1 MTAPAAPA
9 RPPGTSPPASTS
21 LATAGEGWH
30 LLRAELWRR
39 RTGLAL
45 GVLVGLIWTA
55 GRVTIPTLVQRAI
68 DRGIDPGDEAEVVH
82 WATLIGAVA
91 VVTALCTGLRRYMAF
106 REARFAE
113 AALRDRLFA
122 HLVRLSFPFHDRSP
136 TGQLLSRANLDLQQ
150 VQNFVVLVPLTMA
163 NVLTVTATAVI
174 LARIDLGLTVV
185 ALGVLPLVLVVTR
198 RFSSRLFP
206 TMMQVQQE
214 SAELAGVVEESVAG
228 VRVVKG
234 FGAERVQAA
243 RLAIEADDLYGAS
256 MEAASVRSRHVPWL
270 ELLPNVGLIVV
281 LGYGGHLVI
290 DGGLTIG
297 QLVAFSAYVAL
308 LVTPLRM
315 LGFIVAVAQ
324 RAFAAAQRVDALMAT
339 EVEVA
344 ESDHP
349 TALPTGP
356 DAGRVRFTGVGFGYV
371 DGAPVLDGFDLEIP
385 PGQSVAVVGATG
397 SGKSTIARLLCRFYD
412 VEEGTVSLDGVD
424 VRAVTL
430 GELRQAVGLV
440 FEDTFLF
447 SDTLAG
453 NIAFSHPDAEL
464 EAIERAARLAGA
476 HEFISALPE
485 GYATLVGERGYSLSG
500 GQRQR
505 VAIARAI
512 LADPRVLVLDDA
524 TSAVDPTKEH
534 EIRDAL
540 GEVMR
545 GRTTIV
551 IAHRPATIALAQRVV
566 LVDGGRVVADG
577 THDELLR
584 TSARYRQV
592 LASAAAEDASPDGAE
607 AVDAADAVDGGEGAG
622 VAEPGSV
629 PIGGGGS

>member
-1 MTAPAAPA
+1 MTAPATAA
-9 RPPGTSPPASTS
+9 RPSGSPAAAPS
-21 LATAGEGWH
+21 LTTVGNGWH

-39 RTGLAL
+39 RWGLTA
-45 GVLVGLIWTA
+45 GVLAGLLWTV
-55 GRVTIPTLVQRAI
+55 GRVSIPTLVQRAI
-68 DRGIDPGDEAEVVH
+68 DQGIDPGDEAAVVRYSV
-82 WATLIGAVA
+82 LIGVVA
-91 VVTALCTGLRRYMAF
+91 TVTALTTGLRRYLAF
-106 REARFAE
+106 REARYAE
-113 AALRDRLFA
+113 ASLRDRLFA

-150 VQNFVVLVPLTMA
+150 VQNLVVLVPLTMA
-163 NVLTVTATAVI
+163 NLLTVVATAVI
-174 LARIDLGLTVV
+174 LGRIDLGLTVL
-185 ALGVLPLVLVVTR
+185 ALGVLPFVVVVTR
-198 RFSSRLFP
+198 RFSTRLFP

-214 SAELAGVVEESVAG
+214 SAELAGVVEETVAG

-234 FGAERVQAA
+234 FGAERVQEA
-243 RLAIEADDLYGAS
+243 RLALEADDLYGAS
-256 MEAASVRSRHVPWL
+256 MDAAHVRSHHVPWL

-297 QLVAFSAYVAL
+297 ELVAFNAYVAL

-324 RAFAAAQRVDALMAT
+324 RAMAAAQRVDALMAT

-344 ESDHP
+344 DPPEP
-349 TALPTGP
+349 TALPAGA
-356 DAGRVRFTGVGFGYV
+356 DVGRVRFDGVRFGYV
-371 DGAPVLDGFDLEIP
+371 DGAPVLDGFALDIP

-397 SGKSTIARLLCRFYD
+397 SGKSTVARLLCRFYD
-412 VEEGTVSLDGVD
+412 VEEGSVTLDGVD
-424 VRAVTL
+424 VRQLTL
-430 GELRQAVGLV
+430 ADLRQAVGLV

-453 NIAFSHPDAEL
+453 NIAFSHPDAPP

-476 HEFISALPE
+476 HEFISNLPE
-485 GYATLVGERGYSLSG
+485 GYATVVGERGYSLSG

-534 EIRDAL
+534 EIRGAL

-551 IAHRPATIALAQRVV
+551 IAHRPATIALAERVV
-566 LVDGGRVVADG
+566 LVDEGQVVADG
-577 THDELLR
+577 THESLLR
-584 TSARYRQV
+584 TDARYREV
-592 LASAAAEDASPDGAE
+592 LASVAAEAA
-607 AVDAADAVDGGEGAG
+607 AADAARDDE
-622 VAEPGSV
+622 AEAEDSL

>member
-1 MTAPAAPA
+1 MTAPVAAA
-9 RPPGTSPPASTS
+9 RPQDASSAATS
-21 LATAGEGWH
+21 LTTVGDGWH

-39 RTGLAL
+39 KVGLGA
-45 GVLVGLIWTA
+45 GVLAGLVWTA
-55 GRVTIPTLVQRAI
+55 GRVSIPTLVQRAI
-68 DRGIDPGDEAEVVH
+68 DWGIDVGDEAAVVRYSILIGLV
-82 WATLIGAVA
+82 ATL
-91 VVTALCTGLRRYMAF
+91 TALTTGLRRYLAF
-106 REARFAE
+106 REARHAE
-113 AALRDRLFA
+113 ASLRDRLFA

-150 VQNFVVLVPLTMA
+150 VQNLVVLVPLTLA
-163 NVLTVTATAVI
+163 NVLTVAATAVI
-174 LARIDLGLTVV
+174 LARIDLGLTIL
-185 ALGVLPLVLVVTR
+185 ALGVLPFVVVVTR
-198 RFSSRLFP
+198 RFSTRLFP
-206 TMMQVQQE
+206 TMMRVQQE

-243 RLAIEADDLYGAS
+243 RLALEADDLYGAS
-256 MEAASVRSRHVPWL
+256 MDAARVRSRNVPWL

-281 LGYGGHLVI
+281 LAYGGHLVI

-297 QLVAFSAYVAL
+297 ELVAFNAYVAL

-324 RAFAAAQRVDALMAT
+324 RAMAAAQRVDALMAT

-344 ESDHP
+344 ESDDP
-349 TALPTGP
+349 DALPDEGEL
-356 DAGRVRFTGVGFGYV
+356 GRVHFRDVGFGYV

-412 VEEGTVSLDGVD
+412 VERGAVALDGVD
-424 VRAVTL
+424 VRHLTL
-430 GELRQAVGLV
+430 ADLRQAVGLV

-453 NIAFSHPDAEL
+453 NIAFSHPDAAPEDV
-464 EAIERAARLAGA
+464 ERAARLAGA
-476 HEFISALPE
+476 HEFISGLPE
-485 GYATLVGERGYSLSG
+485 GYATVVGERGYSLSG

-534 EIRDAL
+534 EIRGAL

-551 IAHRPATIALAQRVV
+551 IAHRPATIALAERVV

-577 THDELLR
+577 THEGLLR
-584 TSARYRQV
+584 SDARYREV
-592 LASAAAEDASPDGAE
+592 LATVAAEAALAE
-607 AVDAADAVDGGEGAG
+607 AAVEDAEDEADDG
-622 VAEPGSV
+622 SL